1 MKIGFLLFP
10 GVTQLDMT
18 GPLQVLSRLP
28 DADVSIVAKNTAPI
42 STDTPLKLVPTHS
55 FDQVGQL
62 DMIVVPGGFGVT
74 DALRDSETVD
84 FIRTIGGSATYTT
97 SEKKSASTHGC
108 RIGGSA
114 TYTTSVCT
122 GALLLGGAGLLKGRK
137 ATTHWAY
144 TGLLA
149 LCGAEHTPG
158 RVVRDGNVF
167 TGGGVTAG
175 IDFAFSIIKDIA
187 GPQTA
192 EAIQLGI
199 EYNPDPPTQAGHPDL
214 AHPKLLAAMQK
225 RYEEPY
231 AASRAALEHALG

>member
-28 DADVSIVAKNTAPI
+28 DADVCIIAKSTAPI

-55 FDQVGQL
+55 FDEISQL

-74 DALRDSETVD
+74 DALRDAETID
-84 FIRTIGGSATYTT
+84 FIRTIGGQ
-97 SEKKSASTHGC
+97 
-108 RIGGSA
+108 A

-144 TGLLA
+144 TDLLA
-149 LCGAEHTPG
+149 LCGATFTPG

-187 GPQTA
+187 GAQTA

-199 EYNPDPPTQAGHPDL
+199 EYNPDPPTHAGHPDL
-214 AHPKLLAAMQK
+214 AHPKLLSAMQK
-225 RYEEPY
+225 RYEEPF
-231 AASRAALEHALG
+231 AASRAALEHALA

>member
-84 FIRTIGGSATYTT
+84 FIRT
-97 SEKKSASTHGC
+97 
-108 RIGGSA
+108 IGGSA

>member
-28 DADVSIVAKNTAPI
+28 DADVCIVAKRTAPI

-55 FDQVGQL
+55 FDQIDQL
-62 DMIVVPGGFGVT
+62 DMIVVPGGLGIT
-74 DALRDSETVD
+74 DALRDAETLD
-84 FIRTIGGSATYTT
+84 FVRMVGGA
-97 SEKKSASTHGC
+97 
-108 RIGGSA
+108 A

-144 TGLLA
+144 TDLLA
-149 LCGAEHTPG
+149 LCGAEFTPG

-175 IDFAFSIIKDIA
+175 IDFAFAIIKDIA
-187 GPQTA
+187 GAQTA

-199 EYNPDPPTQAGHPDL
+199 EYDPDPPTQSGHPDL
-214 AHPKLLAAMQK
+214 AHPKLLTAMQK
-225 RYEEPY
+225 RYEEPF